1 MARGKKVAEV
11 GAKQELHPLLGHVP
25 PTHALI
31 ERLRQRQVILFA
43 GAGISMSVGLP
54 SWREL
59 MERIGSELE
68 IDPDDYLGPDLSY
81 HTLAEYYRL
90 RRGSIG
96 PLRSWMDRRWSVSP
110 QQVAKSQ
117 IHRII
122 VNLNFPIIYTTNYD
136 RNLEAAFELY
146 QKPYLRIASARDL
159 AKVSPDA
166 TQIIKFHGDF
176 DDDSS
181 LVFAETDYFDRLA
194 FASPLD
200 VKFRA
205 DAMGH
210 SLLFVGYSMSDL
222 NIRMLLHRVSKTW
235 EESGYV
241 KDRPQSFVFMAR
253 ANPVQEAVLEQWGLT
268 LIIGAPG
275 EPGASLL
282 AFMHELDE
290 GVHGTHKRKKK
301 R

>member
-1 MARGKKVAEV
+1 MARRKKVAEI
-11 GAKQELHPLLGHVP
+11 GGKQELHPLLSSKP

-110 QQVAKSQ
+110 QQVAKSD

-122 VNLNFPIIYTTNYD
+122 V
-136 RNLEAAFELY
+136 
-146 QKPYLRIASARDL
+146 
-159 AKVSPDA
+159 
-166 TQIIKFHGDF
+166 
-176 DDDSS
+176 
-181 LVFAETDYFDRLA
+181 
-194 FASPLD
+194 
-200 VKFRA
+200 
-205 DAMGH
+205 
-210 SLLFVGYSMSDL
+210 
-222 NIRMLLHRVSKTW
+222 
-235 EESGYV
+235 
-241 KDRPQSFVFMAR
+241 
-253 ANPVQEAVLEQWGLT
+253 
-268 LIIGAPG
+268 
-275 EPGASLL
+275 
-282 AFMHELDE
+282 
-290 GVHGTHKRKKK
+290 
-301 R
+301 